1 MTKDGPAVT
10 PRVRRV
16 GVSGKHERALG
27 ALPRLDTNG
36 IFLSLP
42 LADDMS
48 TLSPDDIL
56 ELLDAATSAGLA
68 DSRSALL
75 LGIPQDLV
83 AILPKATSPRDQILG
98 DLDTLNTVNAL
109 ADGSVPI
116 LRWLMNAAE
125 LARPR
130 GRADVFKGFLGQYT
144 AVSRLRASSSHAAHA
159 QVLVAASEQVAQKT
173 AKLVAHHHDDHPLL
187 RCFAGWLGQVADQ
200 IHHRP
205 TRLEVDAHY
214 YQGCLSKL
222 QGVADLN
229 VRAIADLSDTTETF
243 WLDADPLN
251 TTASERIFLVN
262 WKVMFENNRLDKLL
276 GFLRKQ
282 SEQYPVK
289 VHHMRPSSADDPHV
303 FGREGFSRNLL
314 LMKPDLVGGYV
325 KRQRDMSR
333 DALGRPGEDRS
344 PIFLRIQS
352 NESVYREA
360 EAQYARISERALT
373 FDPRWDRA
381 TLRQA
386 WMVKN
391 RIGRWDADWGDIKDR
406 SGDYFE
412 HYDLHVRC
420 WIPEYERLVAH
431 CVKLV
436 EVEIT
441 RILRGTQGSIRVLEI
456 GCGTGALTVQLVE
469 WIQNMNRP
477 FLDLRVLPPIEHFT
491 AVDRSTHMI
500 GLTRAALGDVDKYR
514 IHVCEDTAPVFFSH
528 DVEQHRPFHVICGSL
543 VLHDLLDVDPPRS
556 ADDLLEKLSA
566 ELAIGGCLVLADS
579 FFFGSPKEREKQL
592 RAWKQ
597 AMAVSGMQRN
607 QIEEFLDH
615 NNEMIETISLDDLQ
629 QIAPKHGFSAPQ
641 VLRMPGDS
649 PFGVLVMMKN
659 GAT

>member
-1 MTKDGPAVT
+1 
-10 PRVRRV
+10 
-16 GVSGKHERALG
+16 
-27 ALPRLDTNG
+27 
-36 IFLSLP
+36 
-42 LADDMS
+42 MS
-48 TLSPDDIL
+48 ILIPDDIHK
-56 ELLDAATSAGLA
+56 LLAAVTSADLSN
-68 DSRSALL
+68 SRGALL
-75 LGIPQDLV
+75 VGIPHELV
-83 AILPKATSPRDQILG
+83 VSLATETKPRDQILR

-125 LARPR
+125 LAGPR
-130 GRADVFKGFLGQYT
+130 SEAAIFKGFLGQHT
-144 AVSRLRASSSHAAHA
+144 TVARLRASSGAAAHA
-159 QVLVAASEQVAQKT
+159 KVLLGASELVTQET
-173 AKLVAHHHDDHPLL
+173 AKLVAHHRDDHPLL

-200 IHHRP
+200 IHHQP

-229 VRAIADLSDTTETF
+229 VRAIADLSDTTEMF

-282 SEQYPVK
+282 SERYPVK

-314 LMKPDLVGGYV
+314 LIKPDLVGGYV
-325 KRQRDMSR
+325 KRERDMSR

-352 NESVYREA
+352 DERVYREA
-360 EAQYARISERALT
+360 VVQYARISERALT
-373 FDPRWDRA
+373 FDPKWDRA

-391 RIGRWDADWGDIKDR
+391 RIGRWDADWGDVKDR

-412 HYDLHVRC
+412 RYDLHIRC
-420 WIPEYERLVAH
+420 WIPEYERFVAH

-441 RILRGTQGSIRVLEI
+441 RILRSTQGSIRVLEI

-469 WIQNMNRP
+469 WIRNMNRP
-477 FLDLRVLPPIEHFT
+477 FLDLRVPPPIEHFI
-491 AVDRSTHMI
+491 AVDRSPRMVA
-500 GLTRAALGDVDKYR
+500 LTRVALGDVNKDR
-514 IHVCEDTAPVFFSH
+514 IHVCEDTAPVFFSQ
-528 DVEQHRPFHVICGSL
+528 DVEQHHPFHVICGSL
-543 VLHDLLDVDPPRS
+543 VLHDLLDADPPRS
-556 ADDLLEKLSA
+556 ADDLLKKLSA

-579 FFFGSPKEREKQL
+579 FFSGSPKEREKQL

-597 AMAVSGMQRN
+597 AMATSGMQRN

-629 QIAPKHGFSAPQ
+629 QIAPRHGFSAPR

-649 PFGVLVMMKN
+649 PFGVLVMMKS